1 MSKVSIDG
9 REYDP
14 EQLSESA
21 RGQLVSIQF
30 ADQKIN
36 QLQQELA
43 LIQTARSAYFHV
55 LQSELKKTED
65 WKVTF
70 RFSNAT
76 SFFSKDLSFNDEFFF
91 MFHYI

>member
-1 MSKVSIDG
+1 MSKVTIEG
-9 REYDP
+9 REYDS

-21 RGQLVSIQF
+21 KAQLVCIQF

-55 LQSELKKTED
+55 LQSELTKTED
-65 WKVTF
+65 
-70 RFSNAT
+70 
-76 SFFSKDLSFNDEFFF
+76 
-91 MFHYI
+91 